1 MMKRSGGYL
10 PSLVLRQFIQFTA
23 KNPSFEKEGT
33 KVIFIWHFK
42 KMLL

>member
-1 MMKRSGGYL
+1 MIKRRGEYL
-10 PSLVLRQFIQFTA
+10 PSPVQRQFIQFTA